1 MDVTIPVSRIGSPQD
16 EYVVVDLIDI
26 QRTVH
31 VEKGVAG
38 WGRREEAFTLCS

>member
-1 MDVTIPVSRIGSPQD
+1 MDVAIPVSRTLSTRD

-31 VEKGVAG
+31 VEKKVG
-38 WGRREEAFTLCS
+38 EQEAFTLCS